1 MLSETRSLIDE
12 LDAALSKA
20 SDSQN
25 LTMLQRVTHLFLAGS
40 EYFSEDHVAI
50 FDEVICRLIEKIE
63 PRALVQL
70 STILAPVSKAPINVM
85 ARLSRSDNIL
95 VSGPILERSNVLTN
109 QTLIEIAGTK
119 GQKHLAAIAGR
130 MRIGETVT
138 DILVDRGSSE
148 VAHKVTANQGARFSE
163 LGFVKLIGR
172 AKTDRSLAA
181 LIATRTD
188 MPPELEPFLNLALA
202 S

>member
-1 MLSETRSLIDE
+1 MMSKARSLIGE

-20 SDSQN
+20 SDSQH
-25 LTMLQRVTHLFLAGS
+25 LTILRRVTDLFLHGS
-40 EYFSEDHVAI
+40 EIFSDDYVAI
-50 FDEVICRLIEKIE
+50 FDDVICRLIEKTE
-63 PRALVQL
+63 PRALVEL
-70 STILAPVSKAPINVM
+70 STRLAPVSKAPVNVM
-85 ARLSRSDNIL
+85 ARLSRGDDIA
-95 VSGPILERSNVLTN
+95 VSGPVLERSNVLTE
-109 QTLIEIAGTK
+109 QTLTEIAGTK

-130 MRIGETVT
+130 ARIGETVT
-138 DILVDRGSSE
+138 DILVDRGNSE

-172 AKTDRSLAA
+172 AKTDKSLSA

-202 S
+202 P